1 MISIKIENGQIV
13 GVSVGAVL
21 DGYVAITEAEYQQY
35 QESKIGCTYE
45 IIKGKLVIT
54 PPDAKTLAAQAEQQA
69 VESVRRALQAHIDS
83 VASGL
88 EFSGGNALMLY
99 AGFDNAFQSLAQA
112 FGVWE
117 AGIWAQANQYMAQVK
132 AGEAPMLTPEQA
144 VERIPQFGFTGA

>member
-1 MISIKIENGQIV
+1 MYSIKIEKGQIV
-13 GVSVGAVL
+13 GVAVGAVL
-21 DGYVAITEAEYQQY
+21 DGYTQITDTEYQQY
-35 QESKIGCTYE
+35 QESKTGCSYE
-45 IIKGKLVIT
+45 IIGGKLVIT

-88 EFSGGNALMLY
+88 GFSSGNAVMLY
-99 AGFDNAFQSLAQA
+99 AGFANVFQLLAQS

-117 AGIWAQANQYMAQVK
+117 AGIWSASTKYLAQVK

-144 VERIPQFGFTGA
+144 VERVPSFEFAGA